1 MFEAPVPDS
10 AHSASVTLTLVAK
23 NGTFP
28 LSHVG
33 SNRIVLSEPKYIEA
47 GNAEVLMS
55 VDGRKYRWNVVLRR
69 DVFPF
74 DSNTIRVRLRGGHP
88 VT

>member
-1 MFEAPVPDS
+1 MIDAPIPES

-23 NGTFP
+23 NGTFA

-33 SNRIVLSEPKYIEA
+33 SNRIVLSESKYIEA
-47 GNAEVLMS
+47 GAAEVLMS
-55 VDGRKYRWNVVLRR
+55 VDGRKYRWNVVLPH

-74 DSNTIRVRLRGGHP
+74 DSNTIRVRLRGGHA